1 MLKPP
6 EIRIHLPE
14 EDNKEA
20 ARIRAMENRTGSV
33 GDCTKL
39 ASYRSNKPG
48 FFRRRSTRRRISN
61 AQRLADLGDFINTR
75 LPMGKHQYEKRK
87 RVSVCVN
94 SNYWSA

>member
-1 MLKPP
+1 MPRSSVDENMLHVDWN
-6 EIRIHLPE
+6 E
-14 EDNKEA
+14 EA

-75 LPMGKHQYEKRK
+75 SSPVNCSFPKSRK
-87 RVSVCVN
+87 L
-94 SNYWSA
+94 